1 MHIYEAIKSILSILF
16 YKIYADSDFS
26 CLSYALLPIRLR
38 VVSSI
43 W

>member
-1 MHIYEAIKSILSILF
+1 MHIYEAIKSILF
-16 YKIYADSDFS
+16 YKIYPDSDFS

-38 VVSSI
+38 VLSSI